1 MENESLSAPLREWY
15 SVGFDD
21 SAIALQVSPPN
32 EIPWEETIAWERI
45 IQVCFKTGDWM
56 ESDEI
61 YLFTDEQP
69 ESYVI
74 PTEAEGG
81 HALWSEIVARK
92 WFDAEMAIQAAT
104 TTHELFCSPL
114 KGEQREPEAVRLSSP
129 SQLPDLDG
137 EMLHLTWDQIEADS
151 IIRHRDS
158 MIWQERTGWEIYDRF
173 GEIAA
178 ILKQKYGKRLTDLVP
193 TTRSFYALYGD
204 SLAAA
209 SHVSTVRQA
218 LSKEFREE
226 QRRKRSLDEVHL
238 SRIRSCLQ
246 TALDCEEE
254 YLHQG
259 EMSDYM
265 RSYVSDAANELDSLF
280 RPDEPFGA
288 EIDCCVEALS
298 DLDRI
303 RNGRSKQLLIQL
315 RENSHPILNALA
327 NSADPQLRIFALETA
342 NTSINP
348 LYFSP
353 LYGSIH
359 LERRL
364 LSDSDEN
371 VRVAAISASKQTI
384 DHNAKYLQKRLQ
396 DDTENSIVELF
407 RQLLALLND
416 ASAKVRAAAAKAL
429 GVWASQAGEEALNG
443 FLEHEND
450 PDARKALLRA
460 KAACSPTLN
469 EPLQPSDRSNW
480 HNP

>member
-32 EIPWEETIAWERI
+32 GVAWEVTILWEQI

-61 YLFTDEQP
+61 YLFTDERP
-69 ESYVI
+69 ESHAI

-81 HALWSEIVARK
+81 RALWSEILARQL
-92 WFDAEMAIQAAT
+92 FDAEMAIQAAAT
-104 TTHELFCSPL
+104 TNELFCSPPF
-114 KGEQREPEAVRLSSP
+114 GGQREPEAVRLSSP

-137 EMLHLTWDQIEADS
+137 EMLHLTWDQIEFDS
-151 IIRHRDS
+151 IIRHGDS
-158 MIWQERTGWEIYDRF
+158 IIWQERTGWEVYDRF
-173 GEIAA
+173 EEIAA

-204 SLAAA
+204 STRAS
-209 SHVSTVRQA
+209 SHVSAARQA
-218 LSKEFREE
+218 LGKEFREE

-238 SRIRSCLQ
+238 SRIRSYLQ

-254 YLHQG
+254 YLHEG
-259 EMSDYM
+259 EMSNYM
-265 RSYVSDAANELDSLF
+265 RSYASDAVNELDNLF
-280 RPDEPFGA
+280 RPDGPFGA

-298 DLDRI
+298 APDRI

-315 RENSHPILNALA
+315 RENSRSILNALA
-327 NSADPQLRIFALETA
+327 SSADPHLRIFALETA

-353 LYGSIH
+353 LYGSIN

-364 LSDSDEN
+364 LNDPDET

-384 DHNAKYLQKRLQ
+384 DRNAGYLQTSLQ
-396 DDTENSIVELF
+396 NGTENPIVELF

-416 ASAKVRAAAAKAL
+416 ASAEVRAAAAK
-429 GVWASQAGEEALNG
+429 
-443 FLEHEND
+443 
-450 PDARKALLRA
+450 R
-460 KAACSPTLN
+460 
-469 EPLQPSDRSNW
+469 
-480 HNP
+480 